1 MHESPFFTLP
11 PKLAVIQALTVELG
25 FSMGSER
32 GTGNLL
38 QVLAAS
44 KPGGRFLELGTGTGI
59 ATAWILSGMD
69 ETSTLISIDT
79 DPNVQTIAREIL
91 GSDPRLTL
99 LTGDAEVWLGNRAA
113 LLPPLQKAPPK
124 QEVES
129 EKEPKEKFD
138 LIFADAMPGKFTA
151 LNHAL
156 NLVAPCGFYVIDDL
170 LPQPN
175 WPEGH
180 GEKIPPLLYTLS
192 SDPRFVSLPMA
203 WASGIMVLVRLPPQP
218 KPNPHLFLGPQPK
231 PR

>member
-11 PKLAVIQALTVELG
+11 PQLAAIQACSVALD
-25 FSMGSER
+25 FKMASER

-44 KPGGRFLELGTGTGI
+44 KCGGRFLELGTGTGI
-59 ATAWILSGMD
+59 ATAWLLSGMD

-79 DPNVQTIAREIL
+79 DEHVQSVAREIL

-99 LTGDAEVWLGNRAA
+99 VTEDAESWLNNRVAA
-113 LLPPLQKAPPK
+113 LKPAPQPGID
-124 QEVES
+124 QDG
-129 EKEPKEKFD
+129 KFD
-138 LIFADAMPGKFTA
+138 LVFADAMPGKFIARDQA
-151 LNHAL
+151 LA
-156 NLVAPCGFYVIDDL
+156 LVAPGGFYVVDDL

-180 GEKIPPLLYTLS
+180 AEKIPPLLYTLS
-192 SDPRFVSLPMA
+192 SHPGFFSLPMA
-203 WASGIMVLVRLPPQP
+203 WASGIAVLVRRPPA
-218 KPNPHLFLGPQPK
+218 

>member
-11 PKLAVIQALTVELG
+11 SKLAAIQALTVSLG
-25 FSMGSER
+25 FTMASER

-59 ATAWILSGMD
+59 ATAWLLSGMD

-79 DPNVQTIAREIL
+79 DPAVQSIAHEIL

-99 LTGDAEVWLGNRAA
+99 LTEDAEAWLRNRFAA
-113 LLPPLQKAPPK
+113 IRTFPAPAID
-124 QEVES
+124 QA
-129 EKEPKEKFD
+129 EKFD
-138 LIFADAMPGKFTA
+138 FIFADAMPGKFVARDQA
-151 LNHAL
+151 LA
-156 NLVAPCGFYVIDDL
+156 LVAPGGFYVVDDL

-180 GEKIPPLLYTLS
+180 AEKIPPLLYTLS
-192 SDPRFVSLPMA
+192 SHPSFFSLPMA
-203 WASGIMVLVRLPPQP
+203 WASGIAVLVRRPPNAPALP
-218 KPNPHLFLGPQPK
+218 
-231 PR
+231 

>member
-11 PKLAVIQALTVELG
+11 PKLAAIQALTAALG
-25 FSMGSER
+25 FNMGSER
-32 GTGNLL
+32 GAGNLL

-59 ATAWILSGMD
+59 ATAWLLSGMD
-69 ETSTLISIDT
+69 ESSTLISIDT
-79 DPNVQTIAREIL
+79 DPAVQSIAREIL

-99 LTGDAEVWLGNRAA
+99 LTEDAEAWLRSRNAA
-113 LLPPLQKAPPK
+113 QPSQESQPKA
-124 QEVES
+124 ERE
-129 EKEPKEKFD
+129 FD
-138 LIFADAMPGKFTA
+138 LIFADSMPGKFNA

-156 NLVAPCGFYVIDDL
+156 NLVAPGGFYVIDDL

-180 GEKIPPLLYTLS
+180 ADKIPPLLYTLS

-203 WASGIMVLVRLPPQP
+203 WASGIAVLVRLPPQP
-218 KPNPHLFLGPQPK
+218 KPDLSLHLGPQPK
-231 PR
+231 HR

>member
-11 PKLAVIQALTVELG
+11 PKLAAIQVLTAALG
-25 FSMGSER
+25 FNMASER

-38 QVLAAS
+38 QVLAVS

-59 ATAWILSGMD
+59 ATAWLLSGMD

-79 DPNVQTIAREIL
+79 DPQVQSIAREIL

-99 LTGDAEVWLGNRAA
+99 LTEDAEAWLNSHFAA
-113 LLPPLQKAPPK
+113 LPTSQNPPPK
-124 QEVES
+124 REEQ
-129 EKEPKEKFD
+129 FD

-156 NLVAPCGFYVIDDL
+156 NLVAPRGFYVIDDL

-180 GEKIPPLLYTLS
+180 DEKIPPLQYTLS
-192 SDPRFVSLPMA
+192 ADPRFVSLPMA
-203 WASGIMVLVRLPPQP
+203 WASGIMVLVRLPPLP
-218 KPNPHLFLGPQPK
+218 KPNPDLFLGPQPK